1 MARSMIRS
9 LLVTVPLGALPPVG
23 HWSLCSAPDVQA
35 AIARTIAPMNFL
47 TRPFAR
53 SRLTGTNVIYR
64 QLAVSRTAQE
74 ITIQYEDRP
83 EMRMPA
89 DGTPV
94 AWTRNDGEKM
104 AMRARM
110 DGEDLE
116 QTFKAA
122 DGQRTNRFHV
132 DPATGH
138 LVMGV
143 TVSSGRLPGPLTYQ
157 AEYQPAPGY

>member
-1 MARSMIRS
+1 MIVS

-23 HWSLCSAPDVQA
+23 QWNLCSAPDVQA

-53 SRLTGTNVIYR
+53 SRLTSTNVIYR
-64 QLAVSRTAQE
+64 QLKVACTAQE
-74 ITIQYEDRP
+74 ITIQFEDRP

-89 DGTPV
+89 DGSPV
-94 AWTRNDGEKM
+94 DWTRDDGEKM
-104 AMRARM
+104 TMAARL

-132 DPATGH
+132 DPATRH

-157 AEYQPAPGY
+157 VEYQPAPGY